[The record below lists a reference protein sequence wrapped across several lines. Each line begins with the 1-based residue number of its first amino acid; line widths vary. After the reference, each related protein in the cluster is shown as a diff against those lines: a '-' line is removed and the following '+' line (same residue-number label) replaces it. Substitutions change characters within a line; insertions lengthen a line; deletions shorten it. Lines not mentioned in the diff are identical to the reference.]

1 MPMEGSIQLRLHGFQ
16 AELVAAKV
24 AQRIQAL
31 GQAASHAQNMVS
43 YTESCGESLEVN
55 VELEPNDAPDFA
67 AEKLLDLLASKGL
80 LALKEVWMSPEEE
93 TELRNRLKS
102 LGYIE

>member
-1 MPMEGSIQLRLHGFQ
+1 MEGSIQLRLQGVQ
-16 AELVAAKV
+16 AEIVAAKV
-24 AQRIQAL
+24 AQRLQAL
-31 GQAASHAQNMVS
+31 GQAATHSKTMVT
-43 YTESCGESLEVN
+43 YTESCGETLELN

-67 AEKLLDLLASKGL
+67 AEKVLDLLATKGL
-80 LALKEVWMSPEEE
+80 LELKDLWMSPEEE